1 MAEDDGVGEFAVQA
15 CEQFSQALALCLG
28 TCVRRLTVDVQST
41 LIADADGMLV
51 VVLAVSPYLT
61 EAPPFVYDA
70 VACHIVMVADILEAS
85 LDMVPAALF
94 EVVALP
100 GPCGRAM
107 QDDHRYRS
115 HNFMQLCVV
124 SAVSSAVSTVMMMSP
139 MRRIVLRVIVFF
151 LLIC

>member
-1 MAEDDGVGEFAVQA
+1 MAEDDGVGVVAVQA

-28 TCVRRLTVDVQST
+28 TCVCRLTVDVQSA
-41 LIADADGMLV
+41 LIADTDGVLV
-51 VVLAVSPYLT
+51 VVLAVSSYLT
-61 EAPPFVYDA
+61 EVPTFVYDA
-70 VACHIVMVADILEAS
+70 VACHIVMVANVLKAAP
-85 LDMVPAALF
+85 DMVPAALF

-107 QDDHRYRS
+107 QDNQCYCS